1 MFDLQFAVVRERLR
15 KAKAQMLKN
24 RVVQT
29 AQSPTA
35 VGFVLIGRTL
45 TFGEIRS

>member
-1 MFDLQFAVVRERLR
+1 MFDLQFAFVRERMR
-15 KAKAQMLKN
+15 KAKAQMLNK

-35 VGFVLIGRTL
+35 VGFVL
-45 TFGEIRS
+45 FE

>member
-1 MFDLQFAVVRERLR
+1 MFDLQFAFLRERMR
-15 KAKAQMLKN
+15 KAKAQMLNK

-35 VGFVLIGRTL
+35 VGFVL
-45 TFGEIRS
+45 FE

>member
-1 MFDLQFAVVRERLR
+1 MFDLQFAVVGEELR

-29 AQSPTA
+29 AEYPTA
-35 VGFVLIGRTL
+35 VGFVLV
-45 TFGEIRS
+45 E

>member
-35 VGFVLIGRTL
+35 VGFVLIERTL
-45 TFGEIRS
+45 IFGEIRS

>member
-29 AQSPTA
+29 GQSPTA
-35 VGFVLIGRTL
+35 VGFVL
-45 TFGEIRS
+45 FE